1 MGNSESLSSV
11 LESSQDVTSERIV
24 EMETLNVQASVTPV
38 RRGESIA
45 PVGQI
50 PHVEDG
56 GTISHECAS
65 TEKLSDE
72 IVANFS
78 PTTSLIHESRSN
90 QDCQGTA
97 AAMSTPASTAQ
108 QLDSHNHALKPAP
121 SIGPGWKTF
130 EVERKGSIITKGR
143 VDRYWISPSGK
154 KFRSGKEIER
164 YQETLKA
171 TNGDEDSA
179 YSAAKSPS
187 VTKTLGKRRR
197 NTTNSVES
205 TIPRKC
211 RRRTGTQRNESEAD
225 QMEKKR
231 AVSKALKVAKKFDKD
246 AKKDEHQ
253 QERTGPSLEILPSKG
268 VSVGTS
274 PLVVN
279 GGPVALIVM
288 ADSGKVDGRCFLDE
302 FAPGRTMKFSFDIT
316 HSSRASSYNPEA
328 EFQLNGG
335 TYTALATRY
344 NEEGSARSSYVWS
357 QKKIACVYY
366 ILTKGGGLPEFNLQE
381 ELEKVADFKS
391 VAPHQ
396 IPARLEVNERKLL
409 I

>member
-1 MGNSESLSSV
+1 MGSNESLSSV
-11 LESSQDVTSERIV
+11 VESSQDVTAKRIV
-24 EMETLNVQASVTPV
+24 ETEALHVQASMTPV
-38 RRGESIA
+38 RRESSIA

-50 PHVEDG
+50 PCVEDG
-56 GTISHECAS
+56 GTIRHECAS
-65 TEKLSDE
+65 TEKE
-72 IVANFS
+72 IVVNS
-78 PTTSLIHESRSN
+78 GPTSGLIDERRSN
-90 QDCQGTA
+90 QDCRGTSA
-97 AAMSTPASTAQ
+97 AVSTPASTAQ
-108 QLDSHNHALKPAP
+108 LLDSHHALKPAP

-143 VDRYWISPSGK
+143 VDRYWLSPSGK

-171 TNGDEDSA
+171 TNGDEDA
-179 YSAAKSPS
+179 AWIAAKSSS
-187 VTKTLGKRRR
+187 VVKTLGKRRR
-197 NTTNSVES
+197 DETNSVELPS
-205 TIPRKC
+205 PHKC
-211 RRRTGTQRNESEAD
+211 RRRTCAQRNKSKAD
-225 QMEKKR
+225 QMVKKR
-231 AVSKALKVAKKFDKD
+231 SGSKALKD
-246 AKKDEHQ
+246 AKKNEQQ

-288 ADSGKVDGRCFLDE
+288 ADPGKVDGRCFLDE

-316 HSSRASSYNPEA
+316 HSSKASSYNPEA
-328 EFQLNGG
+328 DFQLNGG

-366 ILTKGGGLPEFNLQE
+366 ILTKGGGLPEFNLQG

-391 VAPHQ
+391 LAPHQ
-396 IPARLEVNERKLL
+396 IPARLEVNERALS